1 MIEAHVFPEEMQEV
15 VSFHGHFCPGLAIGY
30 RAAKAA
36 MTRIAPKRAE
46 DEELVAIVE
55 NRSCSVDAVQVITG
69 CTLGKGNLFL
79 CDYGKQVFTLVSRS
93 SGEGVRVALRAG
105 LARPKLEDGSTDRK
119 RWTDDLLRLADD
131 EIFAIEARAIEIPP
145 KATIHNSLV
154 CERCGEQMMETLA
167 SKVDGETCCI
177 PCAEGSAGR

>member
-1 MIEAHVFPEEMQEV
+1 MIETNDFPEEMSEV

-30 RAAKAA
+30 RAATAA
-36 MTRIAPKRAE
+36 MARIAPKRAE

-79 CDYGKQVFTLVSRS
+79 HDYGKQVFTLVSRS
-93 SGEGVRVALRAG
+93 TGEGVRVALRAG

-119 RWTDDLLRLADD
+119 RWADDLLRLADD
-131 EIFAIEARAIEIPP
+131 EIFAIDTQSIEIPP
-145 KATIHNSLV
+145 KATIHASLV
-154 CERCGEQMMETLA
+154 CARCGEQMMETLA
-167 SKVDGETCCI
+167 REIDGETCCI
-177 PCAEGSAGR
+177 PCSEGR